1 MVSDATLFFFCYFRR
16 AGREQDSK
24 PSQPANL
31 RERDRERDIYTDEC
45 FVVVWGDSFRGD
57 MSEDERRSFIDA
69 CKCLH
74 NAPSQTPP
82 DIAPGARTR
91 WDDFVVS
98 HLLHTY
104 DVHRS
109 PWLIPFHRELLFQLE
124 KALRDEC
131 GYGGGESWSWSWSWW

>member
-1 MVSDATLFFFCYFRR
+1 MRLFFSVIFGGQ
-16 AGREQDSK
+16 AGNRTANQ
-24 PSQPANL
+24 PSQRL
-31 RERDRERDIYTDEC
+31 RERERDICIYTDEC

-82 DIAPGARTR
+82 DIAPGARNR

-109 PWLIPFHRELLFQLE
+109 PWLIPFHRELLYQLE

-131 GYGGGESWSWSWSWW
+131 GYGGGESWSWSWW

>member
-1 MVSDATLFFFCYFRR
+1 MRLFFCFLLFS
-16 AGREQDSK
+16 AGRQGTGQQTK
-24 PSQPANL
+24 PASNSE
-31 RERDRERDIYTDEC
+31 RERERYIYTDEC

-57 MSEDERRSFIDA
+57 MNEDERRSFIDA

-82 DIAPGARTR
+82 DIAPGARNR
-91 WDDFVVS
+91 WDDFVVA

-131 GYGGGESWSWSWSWW
+131 GYGGGESWSWSWW